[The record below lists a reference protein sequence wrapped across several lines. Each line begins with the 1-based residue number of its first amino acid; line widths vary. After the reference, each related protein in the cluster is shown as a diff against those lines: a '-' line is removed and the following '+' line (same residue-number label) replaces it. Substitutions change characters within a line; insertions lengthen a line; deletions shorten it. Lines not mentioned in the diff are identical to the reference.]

1 MLTVSLVRRPLP
13 DRGGTVSMP
22 GLTGTATVLRDD
34 QGVPQIY
41 ADNAED
47 LFRVQGY
54 VNAEDQFF
62 QMDLRRHITAGRLSE
77 LVGANEDAL
86 TADKLVRTL
95 GWRDV
100 AQQEYAKASEDTRA
114 YLQAYADGVN
124 AYIEGR
130 SKSEL
135 SVSYTVLEQKNDLAD
150 IEPWT
155 PVDSLAWLKAMA
167 WDLRS
172 NYDEELNRAQALN
185 TVRNVDR
192 VEQLFPSYPYTEHAT
207 IISGAAAD
215 GNQSID
221 SGDTGDHQGSAT
233 GPDGTDP
240 GTTDPNIADPDA
252 TATPSVTATDG
263 ATDGVTPTSTDATST
278 DDASASLVPKS
289 LSSSAAATGTA
300 QDTAEVFESEAAQEV
315 FEAAGNALDSL
326 PSILGGSDEGNGS
339 NSWVVAGD
347 LTESGLPLLA
357 NDPHLGVSMPGV
369 WTQVGL
375 HCTTV
380 GDDCPF
386 DVSGYAFAGMPG
398 VVVGHNARISWGLTN
413 LAPDVSDFYLEKVS
427 GDTYVQD
434 NKTKQLTTRTET
446 IQVAGADPVTIEVRS
461 TDHGPLIS
469 DVLSDVAKAGQTA
482 PVPGEKVLR
491 SSTYAVAL
499 DWTALT
505 PGKGMDAIFA
515 LDVAD
520 DFSSFRKAVL
530 KLDVPAQNVIYADV
544 DGNIGYQSS
553 GRVPLRGEGGDG
565 AKVPSDG
572 TWPQIGWDSSYDWTG
587 YVKKKDLPW
596 EENPEEGYI
605 VAANQAVIGPDGTA
619 QLTRDW
625 DYGYRSQRIRDLID
639 NATGTH
645 PITVDDMRTIQNDTY
660 NPIAALLVPRLLKL
674 ADTTDEFTQSGVE
687 LLEGWD
693 YTQPTDSAAA
703 AYFNTV
709 WATLL
714 DLTFSDEL
722 PEGFRP
728 DGGDRWFE
736 VVRQLLKEPK
746 DEWWDDGRTDALVES
761 RDEVL
766 RNALTNARLE
776 LTQRLGKDPSKW
788 EWGKLHRVTLKQT
801 PLGTDGV
808 PGLIQKL
815 FNRGPY
821 EAPGGSSV
829 VDAFSWDASAG
840 DFSVTAAPSMRMIID
855 LSNLDNSRW
864 VNQTGISGH
873 PWDKYYDNQ
882 VSTWLKGGDYAWSF
896 TEDAVRAAA
905 DEEQSFEPES

>member
-1 MLTVSLVRRPLP
+1 MTALGSVVVAVIAVVVVVVIAATLIRRPLP
-13 DRGGTVSMP
+13 DRGETVSLP
-22 GLTGTATVLRDD
+22 GMSGEATVIRDQ

-41 ADNAED
+41 ADSADD

-77 LVGANEDAL
+77 LVGADDDAL

-100 AQQEYAKASEDTRA
+100 AQQEYAKASDSTRA

-124 AYIEGR
+124 AYIQGR
-130 SKSEL
+130 SMSEL
-135 SVSYTVLEQKNDLAD
+135 SVSYTLLEQKNDLED
-150 IEPWT
+150 IELWT

-192 VEQLFPSYPYTEHAT
+192 VEQLFPTYPYNDHAT
-207 IISGAAAD
+207 IISGTSEA
-215 GNQSID
+215 GNQTDTST
-221 SGDTGDHQGSAT
+221 SDTGDTEAT
-233 GPDGTDP
+233 G
-240 GTTDPNIADPDA
+240 
-252 TATPSVTATDG
+252 
-263 ATDGVTPTSTDATST
+263 TDATGT
-278 DDASASLVPKS
+278 D
-289 LSSSAAATGTA
+289 ATGTDA
-300 QDTAEVFESEAAQEV
+300 TGTDTAATSLTVQNTGVSTSTQATDTAEIFQTEAAQEV
-315 FEAAGNALDSL
+315 FEAAGNALDTL
-326 PSILGGSDEGNGS
+326 PDVLGGTDEGNGS

-347 LTESGLPLLA
+347 LTETGLPLLA

-380 GDDCPF
+380 SDECPF
-386 DVSGYAFAGMPG
+386 DVAGYSFAGMPG

-413 LAPDVSDFYLEKVS
+413 LAPDVSDFYLEKIS
-427 GDTYVQD
+427 GDSYVQD
-434 NKTKQLTTRTET
+434 GKSKELTTRTET
-446 IQVAGADPVTIEVRS
+446 IEVAGSDPVTIEVRS

-491 SSTYAVAL
+491 STAYAVAL
-499 DWTALT
+499 DWSALT

-520 DFSSFRKAVL
+520 DFQSFRKAVL
-530 KLDVPAQNVIYADV
+530 KLDTPAQNVIYADV

-553 GRVPLRGEGGDG
+553 GRVPVRGTGESGE
-565 AKVPSDG
+565 KVPADG

-587 YVKKKDLPW
+587 YTKKKDLPW
-596 EENPEEGYI
+596 EENPDEGYI
-605 VAANQAVIGPDGTA
+605 IAANQAVTGPDGTA
-619 QLTRDW
+619 QLTDDW
-625 DYGYRSQRIRDLID
+625 DYGYRSERIRDLID
-639 NATGTH
+639 AASNSN
-645 PITVDDMRTIQNDTY
+645 PITIDDMRTIQNDTY
-660 NPIAALLVPRLLKL
+660 NPIAALLVPKLLEL
-674 ADTTDEFTQSGVE
+674 ADDTDEFTQSGVE
-687 LLEGWD
+687 LLKGWD

-709 WATLL
+709 WSTLL
-714 DLTFSDEL
+714 ELTFSDEL

-736 VVRQLLKEPK
+736 VVSQLLNQPK

-766 RNALTNARLE
+766 RNALTDARLE

-788 EWGKLHRVTLKQT
+788 EWGKLHQVTLEQT
-801 PLGTDGV
+801 PLGGDGV
-808 PGLIQKL
+808 PSLLKSL

-821 EAPGGSSV
+821 EAPGGSSI

-840 DFSVTAAPSMRMIID
+840 DFSVTAAPSMRMIVD
-855 LSNLDNSRW
+855 LSDLDNSRW

-882 VSTWLKGGDYAWSF
+882 VSTWLKGEDYAWAF
-896 TEDAVRAAA
+896 TLDAVRAAS
-905 DEEQSFEPES
+905 DEEQSFKPED